1 MRIQI
6 TLTVHEAKRIIAKGI
21 AELPAVKAALETGS
35 IFLKGGTT
43 VSAVCEELTGKPMN
57 ILGRISI
64 RGAVTAKSTLKK
76 TC

>member
-35 IFLKGGTT
+35 IFLKETPRFPPF
-43 VSAVCEELTGKPMN
+43 VKS
-57 ILGRISI
+57 SQ
-64 RGAVTAKSTLKK
+64 VTP
-76 TC
+76 